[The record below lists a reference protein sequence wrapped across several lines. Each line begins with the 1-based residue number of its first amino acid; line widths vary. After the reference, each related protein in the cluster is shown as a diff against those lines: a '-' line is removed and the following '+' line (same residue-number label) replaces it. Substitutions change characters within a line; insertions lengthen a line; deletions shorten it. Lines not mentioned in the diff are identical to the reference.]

1 MIEDLIKIETEMV
14 HNHNNA
20 SVAELVDAADSK
32 SAGRK
37 AVGVRVSPEA
47 PLLYQLLILDETGF
61 PKPDFK
67 NYISTYLTKSYPE
80 NTGLGQRV
88 KNDEILESDLFFLNS
103 YLKKDPMLRST
114 TYKFKRT
121 I

>member
-47 PLLYQLLILDETGF
+47 PTLYQLILLDDSGF
-61 PKPDFK
+61 PKPQVK
-67 NYISTYLTKSYPE
+67 NYIITYLNKSYPE
-80 NTGLGQRV
+80 KTGLGERV
-88 KNDEILESDLFFLNS
+88 KNDEIIESDLFFLSS
-103 YLKKDPMLRST
+103 YLKKDPMMRST
-114 TYKFKRT
+114 IYKFKRT

>member
-47 PLLYQLLILDETGF
+47 PLLYQLSILDETGF
-61 PKPDFK
+61 PKPEFK
-67 NYISTYLTKSYPE
+67 NYISTYLLKVIQ
-80 NTGLGQRV
+80 NTGLGERV
-88 KNDEILESDLFFLNS
+88 KRDEIIESDLFFLT
-103 YLKKDPMLRST
+103 L
-114 TYKFKRT
+114 